1 MNKATLFP
9 GKLTRLFKEIASHET
24 ITGFCF
30 ADNDASWWN
39 LFGSDR

>member
-9 GKLTRLFKEIASHET
+9 GKPTRLFKEIAFHET
-24 ITGFCF
+24 IIGFSF
-30 ADNDASWWN
+30 ADNYASWWN